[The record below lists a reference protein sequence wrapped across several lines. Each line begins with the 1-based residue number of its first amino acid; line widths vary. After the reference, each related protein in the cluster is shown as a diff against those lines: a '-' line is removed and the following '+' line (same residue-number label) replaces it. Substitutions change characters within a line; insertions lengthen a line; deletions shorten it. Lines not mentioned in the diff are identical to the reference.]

1 MVPALGECAV
11 PMQTKDADKVRS
23 DGTGQPRAL
32 LRLGLGARLWIGGAG
47 AILLAAGAGG
57 WWAMRVDARARTEA
71 RVGELRTGGLLLSE
85 AARGLITADDP
96 GPLRSLASGAVADLA
111 LTRCRLV
118 LPDGTVI
125 YDAMSAENR
134 VSLPEGAWS
143 GTVRSDSGVG
153 AEGVA
158 ELRLPVRVPDRGELA
173 LELAGRAG
181 GTASGLEAA
190 RGLTVVSLSAGL
202 VGLLAAYRMGGG
214 SVRALEAFRGAL
226 GAASR
231 GATGE
236 GELAVAERF
245 GPEASVWNRLMGE
258 REQMRRML
266 LAREATAGGA
276 TDGRAGELA
285 GACDALAQGLL
296 LVDARGRVAYA
307 NGAAATLLGLKR
319 EEMGGKELG
328 ACVGEGRIV
337 SAVEDALA
345 GKSRQRA
352 TIEWSRGSEPNES
365 SVLRCTVRLLR
376 REEGGQAMVMIEDV
390 TQQRVA
396 DEARNSFVAQVTH
409 ELRSP
414 LTNIR
419 LYVESMLEDAENA
432 ELRGKAM
439 NVISTEVRRLERVVA
454 DMLSVSEIEAGTLRI
469 QRGDVRLDALFEE
482 LKEDYRAAAEDKE
495 LRYLFELPPKLPVIQ
510 GDRDKLGLALHNL
523 LSNAIKYTPAGG
535 TVTLRVEEAPDRLL
549 VHVVDNGIGVRN
561 EEQGLI
567 FEKFYRAK
575 DKRVAQITG
584 TGLGLT
590 LARDIARLHGGD
602 IEVSSE
608 PDRGSEFTLWLPLA
622 APVAV
627 KSAA

>member
-1 MVPALGECAV
+1 M
-11 PMQTKDADKVRS
+11 
-23 DGTGQPRAL
+23 
-32 LRLGLGARLWIGGAG
+32 
-47 AILLAAGAGG
+47 
-57 WWAMRVDARARTEA
+57 
-71 RVGELRTGGLLLSE
+71 
-85 AARGLITADDP
+85 
-96 GPLRSLASGAVADLA
+96 
-111 LTRCRLV
+111 
-118 LPDGTVI
+118 
-125 YDAMSAENR
+125 
-134 VSLPEGAWS
+134 
-143 GTVRSDSGVG
+143 
-153 AEGVA
+153 
-158 ELRLPVRVPDRGELA
+158 
-173 LELAGRAG
+173 
-181 GTASGLEAA
+181 
-190 RGLTVVSLSAGL
+190 
-202 VGLLAAYRMGGG
+202 
-214 SVRALEAFRGAL
+214 
-226 GAASR
+226 
-231 GATGE
+231 
-236 GELAVAERF
+236 
-245 GPEASVWNRLMGE
+245 
-258 REQMRRML
+258 
-266 LAREATAGGA
+266 
-276 TDGRAGELA
+276 
-285 GACDALAQGLL
+285 
-296 LVDARGRVAYA
+296 
-307 NGAAATLLGLKR
+307 
-319 EEMGGKELG
+319 
-328 ACVGEGRIV
+328 
-337 SAVEDALA
+337 
-345 GKSRQRA
+345 
-352 TIEWSRGSEPNES
+352 
-365 SVLRCTVRLLR
+365 LRCTVRLLR

-535 TVTLRVEEAPDRLL
+535 TVTLRVEESPDRLL